1 MEEEDL
7 EMYSSLSTVMMEE
20 NPWAS
25 RSRGKKSSQDA
36 DHTSRCPFC
45 MDVAGR
51 NGGLA
56 TLACGHTGCLG
67 CLQRVRALAF
77 WSQFEILFTFLH
89 QVWLLRFPFFGS
101 WDINSNLAQNVI
113 SIAGFIR
120 GACLFPSV
128 QQFSFF
134 QYWNGSCRCKRAQ
147 GSPSVQLAAN
157 LSVRISALVQIM
169 TSANRWVKGKK
180 QRRTLS
186 IHLLHG
192 NRNLQQSEQLYR
204 SMNLLKPSLWTG
216 LHHSHNR
223 GV

>member
-67 CLQRVRALAF
+67 CLQRVRALAVR
-77 WSQFEILFTFLH
+77 SQFEILFPFLH
-89 QVWLLRFPFFGS
+89 QVCDCYACHFLDPETSTVIWPKIL
-101 WDINSNLAQNVI
+101 I

-120 GACLFPSV
+120 IACLSPFV
-128 QQFSFF
+128 LCFSTEM
-134 QYWNGSCRCKRAQ
+134 GHAGAGELK
-147 GSPSVQLAAN
+147 AAP
-157 LSVRISALVQIM
+157 LS
-169 TSANRWVKGKK
+169 
-180 QRRTLS
+180 
-186 IHLLHG
+186 
-192 NRNLQQSEQLYR
+192 
-204 SMNLLKPSLWTG
+204 NLLQTCQ
-216 LHHSHNR
+216 
-223 GV
+223 